1 MKRRDFIFKSTLAS
15 MVLLDLKSFA
25 NWAGSLPDVPQLSPV
40 MFVGHGTPMN
50 AIEDNEFT
58 KGWKNAGQLLPR
70 PKAILVVSA
79 HWETKGTQVT
89 AMKQPRT
96 IHDFG
101 GFPEKLFQQQYPA
114 PGDPLL
120 AGEIVEMVNKTK
132 IEKDERWGLDH
143 GTWSVLARVYPEADI
158 PVIQLSIDE
167 TKPASWHF
175 EMAKRLAPLRDEAV
189 LIMGSGN
196 LVHNLHTYSWGDPAA
211 EPYDWAIRFET
222 FVRKAL
228 GVADFAPLMNY
239 ESLGRDAILSA
250 PTPDHY
256 LPLLYVLAQHVP
268 GEPVSFPA
276 EGFDG
281 GSISMLAVKLG

>member
-143 GTWSVLARVYPEADI
+143 GTWSVLLPMFPKADI
-158 PVIQLSIDE
+158 PVLQLSIDY
-167 TKPASWHF
+167 TQGPQYHF
-175 EMAKRLAPLRDEAV
+175 DLAKQLAALRKKGV
-189 LIMGSGN
+189 LIVGSGN
-196 LVHNLHTYSWGDPAA
+196 IVHNLSNFTMKDIA
-211 EPYDWAIRFET
+211 YDWAVEFDAKIKEAID
-222 FVRKAL
+222 KE
-228 GVADFAPLMNY
+228 DFASLINY
-239 ESLGRDAILSA
+239 QKFGQSA
-250 PTPDHY
+250 KLAVPTNEHY
-256 LPLLYVLAQHVP
+256 LPLLYIAALK
-268 GEPVSFPA
+268 EKNDKTIYFN
-276 EGFDG
+276 EKTTL
-281 GSISMLAVKLG
+281 GSISMRSVVFHG